1 MSTFGCLWPAP
12 AGCGVVGVRRSRTPV
27 LCSLWLPGGWQRQHV
42 PAARL
47 ARRQPMAPQ
56 RQSERSRRRRKQRAA
71 KSWRCRGAG
80 NGFGKGKKNLKTRW
94 IWARIFIF
102 SPSRLGLCAGS
113 LASRRV
119 LEGRSCRL
127 ASGCEQRRMSGPR
140 ASGERS
146 CHRHGPCSRWRGR
159 TRGPAWGPAWGGQG
173 AAPGLSHG
181 WPQHLCLAGM
191 QGAGDAAS
199 LCTPGGQNTRGLSIR
214 LSIQPGT
221 ACPVTEFNDA
231 RRLVSLSRCSL
242 QTAGSQRC
250 RCLSPD
256 KGFPLPS
263 ILCPM

>member
-1 MSTFGCLWPAP
+1 MLAVA
-12 AGCGVVGVRRSRTPV
+12 AGGDGNAGVCRQRGWHGGSRWHRSGRV
-27 LCSLWLPGGWQRQHV
+27 SGAGGG
-42 PAARL
+42 A
-47 ARRQPMAPQ
+47 
-56 RQSERSRRRRKQRAA
+56 SRERRK
-71 KSWRCRGAG
+71 AG
-80 NGFGKGKKNLKTRW
+80 DAGELEMASEKEKNLKTRW

-102 SPSRLGLCAGS
+102 SPSQLGLCAGS
-113 LASRRV
+113 LASQRV

-127 ASGCEQRRMSGPR
+127 ASGCEQRRMSSPR

-173 AAPGLSHG
+173 AAPALSHG
-181 WPQHLCLAGM
+181 WPQHLCSAGM

-199 LCTPGGQNTRGLSIR
+199 LCSPGGQNTRGLSIR

-231 RRLVSLSRCSL
+231 RRLVSLSQCSL
-242 QTAGSQRC
+242 QTAGSRRC